1 MTMTR
6 QEFHD
11 RLAGRIL
18 RLDGAIGTELHRRG
32 LPDGACPEAWAL
44 AHPEVVRAL
53 HGAYFAAGAEAV
65 YTCTFGANRRKLAEF
80 GLEGRA
86 GELNEGLA
94 RLAREAAPPGAL
106 VVGDIGPTGDFVEPF
121 GELGFEAAVGIFR
134 EQVAG
139 LVRGG
144 VDLLVV
150 ETMMDIQEARAALL
164 AARECGDLPT
174 MVSMTFA
181 EDGRTLNGTP
191 PEAAAVTLQALG
203 AAAVG
208 CNCSLGPR
216 GMLPLV
222 RALKEVATVP
232 VLAKPNAGLPV
243 LVGGETVFDMSAGEF
258 AQFAPEFAAAGVN
271 LLGGC
276 CGTSPDFIAALSAAL
291 GGLSPV
297 APLPMAVAAVSSP
310 RRTVFLGHGQPVKVI
325 GERINPTGKPTLQ
338 EDLRAGRFREVRRLA
353 AEQEAQGADLL
364 DVNVGMPGIDE
375 AATLRGAVAV
385 LAPVCEAPLCID
397 SADAAAVEKAL
408 RLYPG
413 RALLNSVSGERAR
426 LRHVLPVAAKYGA
439 MVIALPLGDGDLPAD
454 CAGRRRHLRRIERR
468 AAAFGYRQEDLLVD
482 GLVMAISADPGA
494 ARETLATVRW
504 AAGKGYGTILGLS
517 NVSFGLPERKWLN
530 AAFLAMAAEA
540 GVTAV
545 IVNPGSAEMAAVR
558 HAADAVAGR
567 DAGCRRLI
575 AASQAAGGRAN
586 AAASPQAAETPAGR
600 VFQAVVAGDRD
611 HIVELVRAALAAGMP
626 PRQLVDDVLVPA
638 INEVGDRFDRKAYFL
653 PQLMLGAE
661 AMKRAFDEL
670 APLLRAEGGA
680 GRDKGCVVLAT
691 VQGDIHDIGKNIV
704 ALMLRNHGFTV
715 VDLGK
720 DVPAPAIVAA
730 VRESGARLLGLSALM
745 TTTMRRMPEVAAA
758 CREAGLGEVRIMVG
772 GAVVTEAYAEEIGA
786 HHAADAVRAVRL
798 AERLLGQAPA
808 SPQQGVVP

>member
-1 MTMTR
+1 MTR
-6 QEFHD
+6 QEFHE

-32 LPDGACPEAWAL
+32 LPDGVCPEAWAL

-53 HGAYFAAGAEAV
+53 HRAYFAAGADAV

-80 GLEGRA
+80 GLEGRV

-94 RLAREAAPPGAL
+94 RLAREAAPPGGL

-121 GELGFEAAVGIFR
+121 GELGFEAAVAIFR

-144 VDLLVV
+144 VDLLVI

-191 PEAAAVTLQALG
+191 PEAAAITLQALG

-232 VLAKPNAGLPV
+232 VLAKPNAGLPM
-243 LVGGETVFDMSAGEF
+243 LVGGETVFDMSAEEF
-258 AQFAPEFAAAGVN
+258 ATFAPEFAAAGVN

-276 CGTSPDFIAALSAAL
+276 CGTSPEFIAGMAAAL
-291 GGLSPV
+291 DGLLPV
-297 APLPMAVAAVSSP
+297 APLQTAVAAVSSP
-310 RRTVFLGHGQPVKVI
+310 RRAVFLAHGQPVRVI
-325 GERINPTGKPTLQ
+325 GERINPTGKPALQ
-338 EDLRAGRFREVRRLA
+338 KDLRAGRFREVRRLA

-375 AATLRGAVAV
+375 AETLRGAVA
-385 LAPVCEAPLCID
+385 LLSPVCEAPLCID
-397 SADAAAVEKAL
+397 SADPAAVEKAL

-413 RALLNSVSGERAR
+413 RALLNSVSGEKAR

-439 MVIALPLGDGDLPAD
+439 MIIALPLGDGDLPAD
-454 CAGRRRHLRRIERR
+454 VAGRRRHLRRIERR
-468 AAAFGYRQEDLLVD
+468 AAACGYRQEDLLVD

-504 AAGKGYGTILGLS
+504 AAGKGYGTVLGLS

-545 IVNPGSAEMAAVR
+545 IVNPSIPELAAVR

-575 AASQAAGGRAN
+575 AASQAAGGRPT
-586 AAASPQAAETPAGR
+586 AATPVAETPEAR

-611 HIVELVRAALAAGMP
+611 HIVELVKAALATGMS
-626 PRQLVDDVLVPA
+626 PRKLVDDVLVPA

-670 APLLRAEGGA
+670 APHLQAEGGPA
-680 GRDKGCVVLAT
+680 RDKGRVVLAT

-704 ALMLRNHGFTV
+704 ALMLRNHGFSV

-720 DVPAPAIVAA
+720 DVPAKDIVAA
-730 VRESGARLLGLSALM
+730 LRTSGARLLGLSALM
-745 TTTMRRMPEVAAA
+745 TTTMRRMPEVVAA
-758 CREAGLGEVRIMVG
+758 CREAGLAEVRIMVG
-772 GAVVTEAYAEEIGA
+772 GAVVTGAYAEEIGA
-786 HHAADAVRAVRL
+786 QHATDAVHAVRL
-798 AERLLGQAPA
+798 AERLLGHA
-808 SPQQGVVP
+808 STPHHGALP